1 VIEAAAAVYTQ
12 TAIVVDED
20 GEQVEGRAAVRAKYA
35 ASFADSPGSK
45 IATHPDSLCFLEP
58 ETTLEEGCTTV

>member
-12 TAIVVDED
+12 TAIVDED

-45 IATHPDSLCFLEP
+45 IAIQPDSLRFLEP
-58 ETTLEEGCTTV
+58 ETTLEEGRTTV